1 MCYWRYYRCESKK
14 VQSASSFNSTQKP
27 FCFQSLNYTD
37 IDQEDAVNL
46 GELFKNGT
54 YEGAEMLRMFGFA
67 HARLGHV
74 GNGLDLGLPM

>member
-1 MCYWRYYRCESKK
+1 M
-14 VQSASSFNSTQKP
+14 
-27 FCFQSLNYTD
+27 NYTD

-74 GNGLDLGLPM
+74 GNGLDLGLPI